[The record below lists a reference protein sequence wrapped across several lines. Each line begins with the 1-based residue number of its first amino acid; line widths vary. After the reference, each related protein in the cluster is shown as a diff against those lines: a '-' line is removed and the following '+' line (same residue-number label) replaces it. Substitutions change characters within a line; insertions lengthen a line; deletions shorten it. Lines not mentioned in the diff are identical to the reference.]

1 MWWERWIPESYLTK
15 STVCGVECV
24 VGETGTSF
32 QYSIL
37 QVKKKKIEI
46 VQEGN
51 SIDPS
56 EILTLAKKYSA
67 PITLAINGKGVIIKK
82 IIFSENDSLQL
93 KDLLAQHLPA
103 INANDFYVQF
113 YKNDDHTGHVSVC
126 RKEQVNDLVT
136 LFVKDKA
143 ELVNVFIGPLIC
155 NSLAL
160 VASSYNRLSTG
171 THRLELVN
179 GFIDSIQPVGN
190 TEEENLTI
198 DDLKIPSSKMVSF
211 ASGFGYFTKQTN
223 YHSDNIELNSLPARH
238 IEKIK
243 TRFLLTVLVIVL
255 FLVSAVNSVLFFQKF
270 EENSAMEVELNLYES
285 KNAQITQLLES
296 YQKKKNLIEQ
306 AGIFDNK
313 KMSVYADK
321 IAASIPNEILLRE
334 LYFNPEEGETE
345 EDSLTNFTENQLII
359 KGNCS
364 KSSLVNEWINI
375 LKSQSFVKTVNLE
388 TFIYN
393 SEGHLPNFVLKVDTQ

>member
-15 STVCGVECV
+15 NTICGVECV
-24 VGETGTSF
+24 VGDTGTSF

-46 VQEGN
+46 VSEG
-51 SIDPS
+51 SSTDPS
-56 EILTLAKKYSA
+56 EILALAKKYSS
-67 PITLAINGKGVIIKK
+67 PITLTVNGKGVIIKK
-82 IIFSENDSLQL
+82 IIFSENDSLEL
-93 KDLLAQHLPA
+93 KDLLAKHLPA
-103 INANDFYVQF
+103 INVNDFYVQF
-113 YKNDDHTGHVSVC
+113 YRNADHTGHLAVC
-126 RKEQVNDLVT
+126 RKEQVNDLIS
-136 LFVKDKA
+136 LFVKDKT

-160 VASSYNRLSTG
+160 VASSYNRLSTS

-179 GFIDSIQPVGN
+179 GFIDSVQSFNNSG
-190 TEEENLTI
+190 EESLII
-198 DDLKIPSSKMVSF
+198 DELKVSPSNMVSF

-223 YHSDNIELNSLPARH
+223 YHSDNAELNSLPEQH

-243 TRFLLTVLVIVL
+243 TRFLLTVLIIVL

-270 EENSAMEVELNLYES
+270 DESSIMEAELNLYES
-285 KNAQITQLLES
+285 KNAEITQLLES

-313 KMSVYADK
+313 HMSVYADK
-321 IAASIPNEILLRE
+321 IAASIPDEILLRE

-393 SEGHLPNFVLKVDTQ
+393 SEGHLPNFVLKVDTK